1 MNQEITQQC
10 LVSGCAVFGSEEITS
25 QHTIENYAFVTDAFL
40 FFSPAM
46 NMSEKLQNKNAK

>member
-10 LVSGCAVFGSEEITS
+10 LVSGCAVFGSEETTS
-25 QHTIENYAFVTDAFL
+25 QHTTENYAFVADAFL
-40 FFSPAM
+40 FFPAM